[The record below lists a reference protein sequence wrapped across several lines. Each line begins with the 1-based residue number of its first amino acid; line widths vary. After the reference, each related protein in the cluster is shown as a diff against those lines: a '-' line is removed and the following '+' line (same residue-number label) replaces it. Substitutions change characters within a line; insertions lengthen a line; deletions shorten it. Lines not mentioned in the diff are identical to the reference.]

1 MMTVK
6 RLLKPALRP
15 GAWAVT
21 SALLL
26 GGFAFAGSS
35 VAETNTAP
43 GHTAAVRIAR
53 APGDTGGCD
62 PLATAGPSTS
72 DGGLDV
78 QRIIQRGKLVAGIDT
93 NSYLWGFRDPN
104 SGDIQGFDIDLVHAL
119 AASIL
124 GDPNKVTLL
133 AVPTDQRIPAL
144 QSGLVDVVVRTFT
157 HNCAREKQVSFSA
170 DYFETGQQ
178 ILVPK
183 NSKVTGLDDSIK
195 GLRICTAKGSTAE
208 ALLQGSAF
216 KSQEVPVENQLDCLV
231 LMQLGQVD
239 ATITDGALAAGLNAQ
254 DKSLRIVPGTLDK
267 EYYAVA
273 VKLGSRD
280 LVARINAVLQSY
292 IGGGDW
298 QHSYT
303 QWIKPITGQNS
314 APPAAHY
321 TG

>member
-1 MMTVK
+1 MKKTLDWL
-6 RLLKPALRP
+6 RRP
-15 GAWAVT
+15 GVWAVT

-35 VAETNTAP
+35 EAKTNAAP
-43 GHTAAVRIAR
+43 DHAAAIRIAG
-53 APGDTGGCD
+53 APADDTSCD
-62 PLATAGPSTS
+62 PLATASPSSS

-78 QRIIQRGKLVAGIDT
+78 QRIIRRGKLVAGIDT

-104 SGDIQGFDIDLVHAL
+104 SGEIQGFDIDLVHAL
-119 AASIL
+119 AAAIL

-144 QSGLVDVVVRTFT
+144 QNGLVDVVVRTFT

-183 NSKVTGLDDSIK
+183 NSAITGLNSSIK
-195 GLRICTAKGSTAE
+195 GQRICTAKGSTAE
-208 ALLQGSAF
+208 ALLQSSAY
-216 KSQEVPVENQLDCLV
+216 KSQEVAVENQLDCLV
-231 LMQLGQVD
+231 LTQLGQVD

-254 DKSLRIVPGTLDK
+254 DKSLRIVPGTLDT

-280 LVARINAVLQSY
+280 LVARINSVLQSY
-292 IGGGDW
+292 LAGGDW
-298 QHSYT
+298 QRSYG